1 MGKEGRVQTVSGG
14 GRVRTVSGEG
24 GEGVDCEWGRM
35 GGCGL

>member
-1 MGKEGRVQTVSGG
+1 MGKE

-24 GEGVDCEWGRM
+24 EEGVDCEWGRS

>member
-1 MGKEGRVQTVSGG
+1 MGKE

-24 GEGVDCEWGRM
+24 GEGADCEWGRR